1 MKKNTVFIKEK
12 RIGLFGWAVWFYI
25 IILISSVMAFGLI
38 TTFVYR
44 TTRANSIYML
54 GMLPIMGVVV
64 GFSIYKIINTI
75 RRRMEKIL
83 YGISYVSEGNL
94 DVELDL
100 KNAGEY
106 KVIYQNFNKMV
117 KELKN
122 TRIEMQNFVND
133 FSHEFKTP
141 ITSIKGF
148 AEILLETEVSEED
161 QKQYLQIIAEESA
174 RLAELSQNTLLL
186 SKLDAQ
192 QVVIDKNEFSLDE
205 QIKKIA
211 ILMIKEVEKKN
222 ITLDMDLPNIKYYG
236 NQELL
241 CQVWM
246 NLMNNA
252 IKFTPERG
260 KITISIMDNKD
271 YISVNISD
279 SGIGMDEETV
289 KQIFKKYYQG
299 DDSHATRGYG
309 LGLSIV
315 ARIVNLCGGDI
326 FVTSEL
332 GCGSTFT
339 VKLPKSE

>member
-1 MKKNTVFIKEK
+1 
-12 RIGLFGWAVWFYI
+12 
-25 IILISSVMAFGLI
+25 
-38 TTFVYR
+38 
-44 TTRANSIYML
+44 
-54 GMLPIMGVVV
+54 
-64 GFSIYKIINTI
+64 
-75 RRRMEKIL
+75 MEKIL

>member
-1 MKKNTVFIKEK
+1 MKKNTMFTEKK
-12 RIGLFGWAVWFYI
+12 RIGLFGWAIWFYI

-38 TTFVYR
+38 TTFVYKTNR
-44 TTRANSIYML
+44 ENAINML
-54 GMLPIMGVVV
+54 AMMPIMGIVD
-64 GFSIYKIINTI
+64 GFAIYKIINTI

-83 YGISYVSEGNL
+83 DGINDVSEENL

-100 KNAGEY
+100 DYAGEY
-106 KVIYQNFNKMV
+106 KVIYHNFNKMV

-122 TRIEMQNFVND
+122 TKIEMQNFLND

-141 ITSIKGF
+141 ITSIQGF
-148 AEILLETEVSEED
+148 AEILLETEVSDED

-211 ILMIKEVEKKN
+211 ILIFKELEKKN
-222 ITLDMDLPNIKYYG
+222 ITLEMDLPNVKYYG

-260 KITISIMDNKD
+260 EITISITDNSD

-279 SGIGMDEETV
+279 SGIGMDEETM
-289 KQIFKKYYQG
+289 KHIFKKYYQG
-299 DDSHATRGYG
+299 DSSHATRGYG

-315 ARIVNLCGGDI
+315 GRIVNLCGGNIDI
-326 FVTSEL
+326 ISKP
-332 GCGSTFT
+332 GYGSMFT
-339 VKLPKSE
+339 VNLPK